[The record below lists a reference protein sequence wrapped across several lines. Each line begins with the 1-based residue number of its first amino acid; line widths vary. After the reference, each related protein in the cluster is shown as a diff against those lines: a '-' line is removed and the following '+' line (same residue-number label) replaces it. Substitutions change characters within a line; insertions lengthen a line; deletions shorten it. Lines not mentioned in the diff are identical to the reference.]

1 MGFYFA
7 LIVTFT
13 IMVLGVAG
21 GIEKANK
28 IMIPLFFLMI
38 LGLVIYVRFQPG
50 SSRGYEWMFTIDPE
64 ILKNPMMRW
73 DSPSFLCLWLA
84 MYGSYLPDKE
94 DIVNSAWK
102 VALFDTM
109 AAIFAALLLWQPQA

>member
-84 MYGSYLPDKE
+84 MVL
-94 DIVNSAWK
+94 
-102 VALFDTM
+102 
-109 AAIFAALLLWQPQA
+109 